1 MTHDSIENLI
11 DLLNKGELRE
21 RVFVAPLSEA
31 VHLAKVWMDDPKGQ
45 IVGEGSYE
53 FFLIRND
60 SLLYVA
66 AVLDMGND
74 LHVFV
79 KKEHRGRGYLT
90 KAMHEVV
97 LPYLYQ
103 AGRTTQRVT
112 FEERK
117 VLDYCV
123 RNWGFSQTAEFEAEK
138 DLSSYSEA
146 PKITRNYQGLSWE
159 AVGEIR
165 RKTDRAR
172 LYLQMVR
179 EQVEMAYG
187 ELAELDVE
195 MIQQDIYCLLDEIE
209 ELIDND

>member
-1 MTHDSIENLI
+1 MTHESIKQLI
-11 DLLNKGELRE
+11 DLLNKGELKD
-21 RVFVAPLSEA
+21 RVFVVPLSEA
-31 VHLAKVWMDDPKGQ
+31 VHLAKVWMNEPKGGV
-45 IVGEGSYE
+45 VGEGSYE
-53 FFLIRND
+53 FFFITNG
-60 SLLYVA
+60 SQLYVA

-79 KKEHRGRGYLT
+79 KEEHRGKGYLT

-97 LPYLYQ
+97 LPYLCQ

-112 FEERK
+112 FEESK

-138 DLSSYSEA
+138 DLSNYYGT
-146 PKITRNYQGLSWE
+146 PKITPKYQGLSWE
-159 AVGEIR
+159 AVSEIR

-187 ELAELDVE
+187 ERAELSIE
-195 MIQQDIYCLLDEIE
+195 MIQQDIDYIPGEVE